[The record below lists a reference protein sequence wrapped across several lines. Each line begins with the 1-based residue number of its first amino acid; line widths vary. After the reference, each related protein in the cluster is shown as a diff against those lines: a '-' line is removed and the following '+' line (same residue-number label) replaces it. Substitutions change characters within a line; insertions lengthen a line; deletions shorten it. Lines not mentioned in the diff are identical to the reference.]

1 MNTLRFSIM
10 VVIAG
15 VACFAVV
22 RSGWLNPMPAPEATV
37 SVDRTMGGKT
47 LITVRSRVP
56 GSPMTNYTYV
66 VVEDGADCWVFEDE
80 DWHPDRLSE
89 TPPSTPQR

>member
-1 MNTLRFSIM
+1 
-10 VVIAG
+10 
-15 VACFAVV
+15 
-22 RSGWLNPMPAPEATV
+22 
-37 SVDRTMGGKT
+37 MGGKT